1 MPVPSCSTA
10 SFRLREITSDDVRF
24 IQALTQA
31 EGWLQNI
38 GPRGTETME
47 GTYAYIERSYTVP
60 YREKGFGLWGIECLM
75 RGQLVGVNGILLRP
89 GLEVPELGFALL
101 PEEAGKGWIQHTGR
115 CILDHAKNVLHFP
128 LLDAYANVDNA
139 RSRASLNRL
148 GFHEIQCGKH
158 PSFDADVCHARIQ
171 LFQTP

>member
-1 MPVPSCSTA
+1 MPVPTCSTA
-10 SFRLREITSDDVRF
+10 SFRLREITSDDVNF
-24 IQALTQA
+24 IQALTQT

-38 GPRGTETME
+38 GPRGTETLE
-47 GTYAYIERSYTVP
+47 GAYAYIERSYTVP
-60 YREKGFGLWGIECLM
+60 YRERGFGLWGIECLV
-75 RGQLVGVNGILLRP
+75 RGQLVGVNGILHRP
-89 GLEVPELGFALL
+89 DLEVPELGFALL
-101 PEEAGKGWIQHTGR
+101 PEEAGKGWIQQTGK
-115 CILDHAKNVLHFP
+115 CILAHAKNVLHFP